1 MYKTYIDMITQW
13 AATKGYKVVGKW
25 EEDAFYDKDKE
36 IVYSLRT
43 QNPKNQV
50 YSLLHE
56 CGHALAFESK
66 GYKNRFPTL
75 SKRRFKTAKVNSRTN
90 TFRVESI
97 LEEYD
102 AWARGLKLA
111 ERLGIEIDKEDYGN
125 YASRNVMTYVRLPTR
140 NVGA

>member
-1 MYKTYIDMITQW
+1 MYKTYIDMITQC

-111 ERLGIEIDKEDYGN
+111 VRLGIEIDKEDYGN
-125 YASRNVMTYVRLPTR
+125 YASRNVMTYVRKA
-140 NVGA
+140 V